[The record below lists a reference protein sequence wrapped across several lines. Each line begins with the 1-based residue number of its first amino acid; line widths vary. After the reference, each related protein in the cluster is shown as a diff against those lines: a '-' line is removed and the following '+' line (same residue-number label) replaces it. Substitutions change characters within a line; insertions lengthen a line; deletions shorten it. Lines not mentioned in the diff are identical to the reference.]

1 VDGAISFIQ
10 ISPPPVSLYGTQFRT
25 AAHVF
30 ESGFVVVRKLL
41 CDFELHRFFRA
52 RDADRAAKTYSLIK
66 NLDGECLARA
76 QIARRAVLAISQ
88 QAADNGAVVLRL

>member
-30 ESGFVVVRKLL
+30 ESGFVVVRKQL
-41 CDFELHRFFRA
+41 CDFELHLFFRA
-52 RDADRAAKTYSLIK
+52 RHADRAAKTRRLIE
-66 NLDGECLARA
+66 NPDGECPARL
-76 QIARRAVLAISQ
+76 QIARRAAFAVSQ
-88 QAADNGAVVLRL
+88 QAADGGAVVLRL